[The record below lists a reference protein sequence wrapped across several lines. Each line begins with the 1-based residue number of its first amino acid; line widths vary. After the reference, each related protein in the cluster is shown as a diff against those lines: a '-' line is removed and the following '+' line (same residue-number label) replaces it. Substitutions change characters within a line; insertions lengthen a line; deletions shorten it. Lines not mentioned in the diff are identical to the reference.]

1 MFEKLFVKDQ
11 NFYKRVA
18 MIAFPIIAQNVI
30 TIDVNMI

>member
-11 NFYKRVA
+11 NFYNRVA

-30 TIDVNMI
+30 TIGVNMM